1 MRGYWQAMGLDIT
14 GGGTLV
20 LGHRSPKVRRQNF
33 KYKYIGRMNDV
44 NIWDKV
50 LSPQEILKM
59 SQGSESEGGNVK
71 SWSDFKMKGNKFARK
86 FKRTCPENC

>member
-1 MRGYWQAMGLDIT
+1 
-14 GGGTLV
+14 
-20 LGHRSPKVRRQNF
+20 
-33 KYKYIGRMNDV
+33 MNDV